1 MNKKLGVLCH
11 ISSLPSEYGIGDFD
25 KCCYDFIDF
34 LSDNNISI
42 WQILPLSNTNEGNC
56 PYGAI
61 SSLTFDEQYI
71 SPDYLVSLG
80 LIETENLSKL
90 KKLKKTKK
98 VRFDIV
104 KPEKMRLLEMAYN
117 NAKKPLLDKVYTF
130 AGEHPEF
137 FDYGYYRALQCVFQ
151 VKDWHLVPQ
160 ELWEKNSKEY
170 KAFVKENEKEIY
182 KHIFY
187 QYLLHTE
194 WQGVREYARLH
205 NVQILGDMPIY
216 PDKISLDVL
225 FNLDKFKLD
234 KDYLPRV
241 TGGVPPDD
249 FSDVMQNWG
258 TCIYDWDKLKEDN
271 YSWII
276 KKISTLQS
284 YYDIVRIDHFAG
296 FVEHYEIDNTDFSKN
311 VWVKGGGEDLF
322 NVIAS
327 KCDIERLVIED
338 LGIVKPEHK
347 KIRSKYSLC
356 GMAILQFAFKRPNH
370 EYLPN
375 NIKKNTLYYL
385 GTHDNNTYL
394 GYLRKLKREQKNKVF
409 EYLSLPKM
417 SNKDLVITSVKK
429 MLDSKCKAVILQMQD
444 YLLQNEKYK
453 MNTPGKAEGSWE
465 YRVPIDYKDTFKE
478 NLDKFLN

>member
-1 MNKKLGVLCH
+1 MKKQLGVLCH
-11 ISSLPSEYGIGDFD
+11 VSSLNSEYGIGDFG
-25 KCCYDFIDF
+25 KSCYDFIDF
-34 LSDNNISI
+34 LSENNINI
-42 WQILPLSNTNEGNC
+42 WQILPLSNTNEYNC
-56 PYGAI
+56 PYGAT

-71 SPDYLVSLG
+71 SPEYLVSLG
-80 LIETENLSKL
+80 LIEKEELSKL
-90 KKLKKTKK
+90 EKFKNTKRVK
-98 VRFDIV
+98 FDII
-104 KPEKMRLLEMAYN
+104 KPEKMHLLEMAYN
-117 NAKKPLLDKVYTF
+117 NAKKPLLDKVYSF
-130 AGEHPEF
+130 AKTHTEF
-137 FDYGYYRALQCVFQ
+137 FDYGYYRALQSVFN

-160 ELWEKNSKEY
+160 TLWKKNSKEY
-170 KAFVKENEKEIY
+170 KTFVKENEREIY

-187 QYLLHTE
+187 QYLLYTE
-194 WQGVREYARLH
+194 WQEVSEYAKSH

-216 PDKISLDVL
+216 PDRTSLDVL

-249 FSDVMQNWG
+249 FSEEMQNWC

-296 FVEHYEIDNTDFSKN
+296 FVEHYEIDNADLSKN

-322 NVIAS
+322 NVIAD
-327 KCDIERLVIED
+327 KCDIDRLVIED

-347 KIRSKYSLC
+347 KIRSKYNLC
-356 GMAILQFAFKRPNH
+356 GMAVMQFAFKRPNH
-370 EYLPN
+370 EYLPEN
-375 NIKKNTLYYL
+375 VRKNTLYYL

-394 GYLRKLKREQKNKVF
+394 GFLRKLNRKQKSKVF

-417 SNKDLVITSVKK
+417 SNKALVIASIKK
-429 MLDSKCKAVILQMQD
+429 MLNSRCKAVILQMQD

-465 YRVPIDYKDTFKE
+465 YRVPSNYKDTFKK
-478 NLDKFLN
+478 NLEKFLN